1 MKINTRRQVFA
12 SSSKCII
19 CGSRSDLQIDH
30 IYPKSKG
37 GSDTL
42 GNLQVL
48 CAKCNLK
55 KSNKFSSEFSQSNK
69 EGQS

>member
-1 MKINTRRQVFA
+1 MKTSIKRKLFA
-12 SSSKCII
+12 SQSTCRI
-19 CGSRSDLQIDH
+19 CGSISELQIDH

-37 GSDTL
+37 GSDIM

-55 KSNKFSSEFSQSNK
+55 KSDKFQSRFSHSEEVKSW
-69 EGQS
+69 